1 VEIISL
7 LRGAF
12 SSSICECIEKQH
24 EVDLSFLCEKVRY
37 RANFNK
43 QQGTQAFSFRVVPQ
57 KIPKLDDLQLP
68 GSVAALVQEPR
79 GLLLVTGAAGQGK
92 ARPPAPCCNARCRLR
107 RQSYSSAP

>member
-1 VEIISL
+1 
-7 LRGAF
+7 
-12 SSSICECIEKQH
+12 
-24 EVDLSFLCEKVRY
+24 VDLSFLCEKVRY

-92 ARPPAPCCNARCRLR
+92 STNRLRLAATRDARLR
-107 RQSYSSAP
+107 RQATAAHLNDPLQRTPHLA